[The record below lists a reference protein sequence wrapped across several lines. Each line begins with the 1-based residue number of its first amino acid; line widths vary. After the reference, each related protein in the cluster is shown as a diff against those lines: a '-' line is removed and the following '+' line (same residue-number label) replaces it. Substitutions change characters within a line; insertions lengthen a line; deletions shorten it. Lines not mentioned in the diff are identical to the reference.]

1 MSYYHSHS
9 LPTTCHRVD
18 TNPYLI
24 HPRYVHLPTSL
35 VASTSMH
42 ASPIILIPLPKRPSS
57 CAIPALDSM
66 PCHSLHSSIRRAI
79 HTMVSSDV
87 YPKRRRSRWTRRML
101 KCAILVNSTLPALPR
116 RRDYIH
122 YYNQPVIM
130 THYQIL
136 ILYCR
141 KDKQWE
147 KIRAFWNHKDSE
159 YDYAVS
165 RMNKQ

>member
-1 MSYYHSHS
+1 MVRS
-9 LPTTCHRVD
+9 
-18 TNPYLI
+18 
-24 HPRYVHLPTSL
+24 
-35 VASTSMH
+35 
-42 ASPIILIPLPKRPSS
+42 ILLKKNKNVLGFKIVKDSSGKHILPKESKRLLWVLLPKYIGLVILLVLVLLS
-57 CAIPALDSM
+57 
-66 PCHSLHSSIRRAI
+66 SLHCTSSPNGAI
-79 HTMVSSDV
+79 NYNTTKYYVDGEFVDSLINRKSNVMEFPIKD
-87 YPKRRRSRWTRRML
+87 T
-101 KCAILVNSTLPALPR
+101 
-116 RRDYIH
+116 RDYIH

-147 KIRAFWNHKDSE
+147 KIRAYWNHKDSD